1 MAKVLQLRRDVT
13 ANVALL
19 TGAIGELIIDTTKH
33 IITVHDGSTVGG
45 WPTPSFVFANGAYNT
60 ANSATTNINTANTFL
75 QSNDYTTL
83 TVANANTGAGIAS
96 ANTWLRAN
104 DYITLTA
111 ANANTGAGIAAANTW
126 LQANT
131 GAGIAAANTWL
142 QANTSTK
149 VNRSGDTMTGA
160 LTATAF
166 TGALS
171 GAVGALTANTG
182 AFTSLSATG
191 GLSFSTTN
199 SISAAGTTQAT
210 ATVLVGDTKIVTTT
224 APGTGVILPTGVG
237 RDITVI
243 NRGANPLLVYP
254 ATGYSIVGAATNAAT
269 TVPTSGWLSVACVS
283 ATNYYAVA
291 PVTIGGINTSI
302 TQSNNGTLTISANT
316 SGVGYY
322 YCPTPTALTVSTT
335 LSIAQM
341 LTTIVTVTSAIA
353 VTLTLPTGALTQ
365 AGVSSLMGANMS
377 FDWYVINLGSSIGAI
392 TMAGA
397 ATGHTF
403 VGNATEAITTTA
415 QFRTQMVSSGVFVT
429 YRLG

>member
-131 GAGIAAANTWL
+131 
-142 QANTSTK
+142 STK

-166 TGALS
+166 TGALT

-210 ATVLVGDTKIVTTT
+210 ATVLVGDTNIVTTT

-254 ATGYSIVGAATNAAT
+254 ATGYSIDGSATNAAT

-316 SGVGYY
+316 SGVQYY